1 MRCLTPKT
9 LGEMADALSQF
20 TDKSKVVAGGTDY
33 VIQARRGKFD
43 PDILLYPGLIP
54 ELHEVRLGEREL
66 RVGAMATMWE
76 ITKVLESVPAF
87 RAVADAASDVGS
99 PQIRNK
105 ATMAGNLCNAS
116 PAGDMLPVSWLYDA
130 KLELLCG
137 DGSTRLLPVDQFIL
151 GPQKNA
157 LEPGQAVISV
167 IMDQKPFEGCV
178 SAFKKIGSR
187 ERVSIS
193 REGMAA
199 LVRMGKDGTV
209 EQARFTVGA
218 VASTPLRVPE
228 AETLMVG
235 RHLED
240 SDLLSAVTKIISQTI
255 HDNCRP
261 ANRLYK
267 TEAARGLTADLF
279 ARLQERI

>member
-1 MRCLTPKT
+1 MRCLMPRT
-9 LGEMADALSQF
+9 LEEMADALSGF
-20 TDKSKVVAGGTDY
+20 TEKSKVIAGGTDY

-43 PDILLYPGLIP
+43 PDILLYPGMIP
-54 ELHEVRLGEREL
+54 ALHKVRRGEREL
-66 RVGAMATMWE
+66 RVGAMATMQE
-76 ITKVLESVPAF
+76 ISRALEGDPAF
-87 RAVADAASDVGS
+87 RAIADAASDVGS

-130 KLELLCG
+130 EVELLCA
-137 DGSTRLLPVDQFIL
+137 DGSICLVPVSEFIV
-151 GPQKNA
+151 GPQKTA
-157 LEPGQAVISV
+157 LKPGQAVISV
-167 IMDQKPFEGCV
+167 VMNCGPWDGFI

-199 LVRMGKDGTV
+199 CVRLGKDGAIA
-209 EQARFTVGA
+209 QARLTLGA
-218 VASTPLRVPE
+218 VASTPLRIPE
-228 AETLMVG
+228 AEVLMEG

-240 SDLLSAVTKIISQTI
+240 GELLADVTKVVARTI
-255 HDNCRP
+255 HDHCRP
-261 ANRLYK
+261 ANRQYK

-279 ARLQERI
+279 TLLRERI